1 MGFSLVRASLLIRN
15 LSRFIRRGQN
25 RRHVHR
31 VREPDD
37 PESEGHGHAEY
48 VEWDQEECKCDSASA
63 SVCEVKESIFKF
75 LKILFLIRPPTY
87 DKYIAL

>member
-1 MGFSLVRASLLIRN
+1 MNYGFLSLIIRN

-48 VEWDQEECKCDSASA
+48 VEWSASE

-75 LKILFLIRPPTY
+75 LKILFLIRPPTF